1 MSHMIK
7 MQIPSRPH
15 LIPRPRSILE
25 KLLRLSDT
33 KVYCHRIRHELSYLH
48 SFLVALP
55 GAWTPPHSSTELA
68 LLSNIPFSV
77 MNGTHV
83 LPSFP
88 SLPCSSL
95 SGYVS
100 FAFTVCEQGPCL
112 GSTFDL
118 QYLTKLC

>member
-1 MSHMIK
+1 MSHLIK
-7 MQIPSRPH
+7 MQIPSWPH
-15 LIPRPRSILE
+15 LIPGRRSILE
-25 KLLRLSDT
+25 KLLGLSDT
-33 KVYCHRIRHELSYLH
+33 KAYCHRIRHDLSHLH

-77 MNGTHV
+77 MKGTCV
-83 LPSFP
+83 LPSCP

-95 SGYVS
+95 SGHVS
-100 FAFTVCEQGPCL
+100 FAFTVCAQGPCL
-112 GSTFDL
+112 GSTFDP